1 MTPTVRVT
9 ELNIHAET
17 FLNVGTMVQTGFN
30 DVIVFAEPFRVDYNN
45 EFVIDVI
52 SLVCVQMINSRTE
65 RSPVDNKGILLG
77 MNLTSPLGAF
87 LFLLI

>member
-17 FLNVGTMVQTGFN
+17 FLNVGTMAQTGFN
-30 DVIVFAEPFRVDYNN
+30 DVIAFAEPFRVDYNN

-52 SLVCVQMINSRTE
+52 SLVCVQMMNSRTE
-65 RSPVDNKGILLG
+65 RSPVDNKRILLWV
-77 MNLTSPLGAF
+77 
-87 LFLLI
+87 